1 METTRGVVKEVR
13 ADLVGMDHLVITQR
27 MTVEANP
34 HVAQTAVGHPTEE
47 VDHQRVHLVVE
58 DHPTVHRMD
67 LVARGM
73 VRTSLT
79 RRTIPLSGKWRILSR
94 SWRRPYS
101 HRMEIPEN

>member
-13 ADLVGMDHLVITQR
+13 VDLVGMDHLVITQR
-27 MTVEANP
+27 MTVEVNP
-34 HVAQTAVGHPTEE
+34 HVAQMEVGHPTEE

-58 DHPTVHRMD
+58 DHPTVHRMG
-67 LVARGM
+67 LAARGM

-79 RRTIPLSGKWRILSR
+79 RRMTPLLGKWRTLSR

>member
-1 METTRGVVKEVR
+1 MGMIRVVIKEVVV
-13 ADLVGMDHLVITQR
+13 DLVVMDRLVITQR

-34 HVAQTAVGHPTEE
+34 RVIRMAVGHPTEE

-73 VRTSLT
+73 VRTSPT
-79 RRTIPLSGKWRILSR
+79 RRTTPLSGKWRTLSR
-94 SWRRPYS
+94 SWRRRYS